1 MKQIIIA
8 LDGPAGSG
16 KTSSA
21 KEIAKRLSYTYIDTG
36 AMYRA
41 IALAWIRELE
51 KLNLDCDEYI
61 NNKEFN
67 NEFLTEIMNNYSV
80 NLIPNNNSLKVILNK
95 EDVTDLIRDA
105 KVTKFSSPIS
115 AYNIV
120 RVKLIEQQRQMGKN
134 GGVVMDGRDIGT
146 VVFPKA
152 ELKVFLIADIDARTE
167 RRYKE
172 LVAKGNEVDK
182 AELKELISIRD
193 FNDTNRE
200 SSPLIK
206 ADDAIELDTSKLTFN
221 AQVNKIIELANNII
235 NFQ

>member
-8 LDGPAGSG
+8 IDGPAGSG

-21 KEIAKRLSYTYIDTG
+21 KEIAKRLTYTYIDTG

-41 IALAWIRELE
+41 IALAWMRELE
-51 KLNLDCDEYI
+51 KLSLDCDEYI
-61 NNKEFN
+61 NNREYN
-67 NEFLTEIMNNYSV
+67 NQLLTEIMDNYTV
-80 NLIPNNNSLKVILNK
+80 NLIPNNNSSKVLLNR
-95 EDVTDLIRDA
+95 EDVTEEIRNV

-120 RVKLIEQQRQMGKN
+120 RVKLIEQQRQMGRN
-134 GGVVMDGRDIGT
+134 GAVVMDGRDIGT

-152 ELKVFLIADIDARTE
+152 ELKIFLIADIDSRTD

-172 LVAKGNEVDK
+172 LTASGNEVDK
-182 AELKELISIRD
+182 DELKELISIRD

-200 SSPLIK
+200 ESPLIK
-206 ADDAIELDTSKLTFN
+206 ANDAIELDTSKLTFN
-221 AQVNKIIELANNII
+221 SQVNKIIELANNVI
-235 NFQ
+235 NFK

>member
-120 RVKLIEQQRQMGKN
+120 RVKLIEQQRQMGK
-134 GGVVMDGRDIGT
+134 M
-146 VVFPKA
+146 
-152 ELKVFLIADIDARTE
+152 
-167 RRYKE
+167 
-172 LVAKGNEVDK
+172 VAW
-182 AELKELISIRD
+182 
-193 FNDTNRE
+193 
-200 SSPLIK
+200 
-206 ADDAIELDTSKLTFN
+206 
-221 AQVNKIIELANNII
+221 
-235 NFQ
+235 

>member
-61 NNKEFN
+61 NNKEYN
-67 NEFLTEIMNNYSV
+67 HQILTEIMNNYTV
-80 NLIPNNNSLKVILNK
+80 NLIPNNNSLKVMLNN
-95 EDVTDLIRDA
+95 EDVTEEIRNVI
-105 KVTKFSSPIS
+105 VTKFSSPIS

-146 VVFPKA
+146 VVFPNA
-152 ELKVFLIADIDARTE
+152 ELKVFLIADIDSRTD

-172 LVAKGNEVDK
+172 LVAKGNEVDRE
-182 AELKELISIRD
+182 ELKQQITTRD

-200 SSPLIK
+200 SSPLVK
-206 ADDAIELDTSKLTFN
+206 AKDAIELDTSKLTFN
-221 AQVNKIIELANNII
+221 EQVNKIIQFANNVI
-235 NFQ
+235 NFH